1 MAVLRYLRDIFK
13 IGVNM
18 MIGYRQ
24 VGLVILRAL
33 WEKGKWDPVRVD
45 PNSFYRGED
54 AMAVMREAFKSVLGL
69 PPLATSILPIAV
81 RMFAI
86 DSQIPCG

>member
-1 MAVLRYLRDIFK
+1 M
-13 IGVNM
+13 
-18 MIGYRQ
+18 
-24 VGLVILRAL
+24 ILRAL
-33 WEKGKWDPVRVD
+33 WEKGKWDPVRLD
-45 PNSFYRGED
+45 PNSIYRGED
-54 AMAVMREAFKSVLGL
+54 AIAVMREAFKSLLGL

>member
-1 MAVLRYLRDIFK
+1 MRTLRGVLK
-13 IGVNM
+13 IVLNL
-18 MIGYRQ
+18 MIGHRQ
-24 VGLVILRAL
+24 VGFVMLRIS
-33 WEKGKWDPVRVD
+33 WERGKWDPVRLD
-45 PNSFYRGED
+45 PNSIYRGED
-54 AMAVMREAFKSVLGL
+54 AIAVMREAFKSLLGL